1 MRELNKDGTDPV
13 EEFAKAHK
21 KEIAA
26 RIAKSHLGIETLVTR
41 NRDSLDFHSV
51 GVGSLE
57 AALIAA
63 FEAGQRDWTI

>member
-1 MRELNKDGTDPV
+1 MRELNEDGTDPV
-13 EEFAKAHK
+13 EEWEKAHK

-26 RIAKSHLGIETLVTR
+26 RIAKTHLGIETLVTR

-63 FEAGQRDWTI
+63 FEAGQKEWSL